1 MKNKIGVILPFI
13 FLGGCAHAADKPV
26 IKEREVLTVEKARKD
41 PEVLETKDVV
51 MRTDLGSCECT
62 CGK

>member
-26 IKEREVLTVEKARKD
+26 QIDRNVLTVEQARQD

-51 MRTDLGSCECT
+51 VRTDLGSCECT